1 MYQNNQTEKTMKKN
15 FTVKEKLKYDFDNI
29 LSKGTSAIIG
39 LLAVAS
45 AAMIVIFSAIYT
57 FGGIAEEG
65 GEPMPFIQAIWHS
78 LMRAFDAGNVGGD
91 NGWSFRIVG
100 LFITLGGIFIM
111 SSLIGV
117 LTAGL
122 ENQLEQLRKGR
133 SKVIETGHTLI
144 LGWSPKIFHII
155 SELVISNESETN
167 PRIVILADKDKV
179 EMEDE
184 IRDNCPDTKNTKVIC
199 RTGDPQDLINLDIV
213 NLQESRSVIVLSPE
227 NENPDVYVIKSVLA
241 ITHNP
246 NRRAEK
252 YHIVAEIEDKENLE
266 AAELVGNDEAIYI
279 LTPELAARITA
290 QTCRQSGLSII
301 YTQLLSYVGDELY
314 FSSETQLT
322 GKTYKEACF
331 SYKKSAV
338 IGILKPAGEILI
350 NPIPDTL
357 IEANDQILSISADDS
372 EIFYCAEKNFDI
384 AKPHIVTAPHVS
396 SIKKERNLIL
406 GWNNRAKIIVRE
418 LEKYVAD
425 GSDLHI
431 ILENQDEEQIKA
443 ELKAITVKQNIT
455 LTSGNIA
462 EKAVLLQS
470 DLLSF
475 DNVILLS
482 YPHLSLQ
489 EADAK
494 TLVALLHIRN
504 IAESHNKKLNIVS
517 EMCDQKNVELATVT
531 KADDFII
538 SDNLIS
544 KLLSQLSESREL
556 KKVFDILFEAEGS
569 EIYLKNASDYVKL
582 GVSVN
587 FYTILESAF
596 SKNETAIGYRIIKDA
611 FSTEYNYGITV
622 NPQKEENVIFVEGD
636 KIIVIAEN

>member
-1 MYQNNQTEKTMKKN
+1 MSSK

-29 LSKGTSAIIG
+29 LAKGTRAIIG
-39 LLAVAS
+39 LLAVVS
-45 AAMIVIFSAIYT
+45 FVMIILFAAIYT
-57 FGGIAEEG
+57 FGGIVEENG
-65 GEPMPFIQAIWHS
+65 TPMSFVQSLWHS

-91 NGWSFRIVG
+91 MGWSFRIVG
-100 LFITLGGIFIM
+100 LFVTLGGIFIM
-111 SSLIGV
+111 SALIGTI
-117 LTAGL
+117 TAGL
-122 ENQLEQLRKGR
+122 DNQLEQLRKGR
-133 SKVIETGHTLI
+133 SKVIESGHTLI

-155 SELVISNESETN
+155 TELVISNESETN

-213 NLQESRSVIVLSPE
+213 NVHASRSIIVLSPE
-227 NENPDVYVIKSVLA
+227 NENPDVYVIKCVLA

-246 NRRAEK
+246 NRRPEK
-252 YHIVAEIEDKENLE
+252 YHIVAEIEEKENLE
-266 AAELVGNDEAIYI
+266 AAELVGKGEACYI

-314 FSSETQLT
+314 FSSENKLI
-322 GKTYKEACF
+322 GKTYKQACY

-338 IGILKPAGEILI
+338 IGLLKHSGDILI
-350 NPIPDTL
+350 NPQPNTL
-357 IEANDQILSISADDS
+357 IETGDQILTISADDS
-372 EIFYCAEKNFDI
+372 EIFYSEEQNVAI
-384 AKPHIVTAPHVS
+384 AKQYIATTPHIS
-396 SIKKERNLIL
+396 SIKRERNLIL

-418 LEKYVAD
+418 LEEYVAE

-431 ILENQDEEQIKA
+431 ILENAEVDKIQA
-443 ELKAITVKQNIT
+443 ELKHITVKQNLRIT
-455 LTSGNIA
+455 EGNIA
-462 EKAVLLQS
+462 EKAVLLES

-482 YPHLSLQ
+482 YPHLNLQ

-494 TLVALLHIRN
+494 TLIALLHIRN
-504 IAESHNKKLNIVS
+504 IAESAHKKLNIVS
-517 EMCDQKNVELATVT
+517 EMCDQRNIELAAVT

-556 KKVFDILFEAEGS
+556 KQVFDILFEAEGS
-569 EIYLKNASDYVKL
+569 EIYLKNASDYVQT
-582 GVSVN
+582 GVAVN
-587 FYTILESAF
+587 FYTVLESAF
-596 SKNETAIGYRIIKDA
+596 AKNETAIGYRKMNMA
-611 FSTEYNYGITV
+611 FSIAHNYGITV
-622 NPQKEENVIFVEGD
+622 NPHKEQLITFEEGD
-636 KIIVIAEN
+636 KVIVVAEN

>member
-1 MYQNNQTEKTMKKN
+1 MSEK
-15 FTVKEKLKYDFDNI
+15 FTLKDKLKYDFDNI
-29 LSKGTSAIIG
+29 LAKGASAIIG
-39 LLAVAS
+39 LLAVVCFT
-45 AAMIVIFSAIYT
+45 MILIFAAIYT
-57 FGGIAEEG
+57 FGGVAEEG
-65 GEPMPFIQAIWHS
+65 GVPMSFIQSLWHS

-91 NGWSFRIVG
+91 NGWSFRMVG
-100 LFITLGGIFIM
+100 LFITIGGIFIM
-111 SSLIGV
+111 SALIGTI
-117 LTAGL
+117 TAGL
-122 ENQLEQLRKGR
+122 ESQLEQLRKGR
-133 SKVIETGHTLI
+133 SKVIESGHTIL

-155 SELVISNESETN
+155 AELVISNESETN
-167 PRIVILADKDKV
+167 PRIVVLADKDKV
-179 EMEDE
+179 EMEDA

-199 RTGDPQDLINLDIV
+199 RTGDPQDLINHEIV
-213 NLQESRSVIVLSPE
+213 SLQESRSVIVLSPE
-227 NENPDVYVIKSVLA
+227 NENPDIYVIKSVLA

-252 YHIVAEIEDKENLE
+252 YHIVAEIEEKENLE
-266 AAELVGNDEAIYI
+266 AAELVGKDEAIYI

-314 FSSETQLT
+314 FSSENNLI

-338 IGILKPAGEILI
+338 MGILKPSGDILI
-350 NPIPDTL
+350 NPLPETL
-357 IEANDQILSISADDS
+357 IATGDQILSISADDS
-372 EIFYCAEKNFDI
+372 EIFYSADKNFDI
-384 AKPHIVTAPHVS
+384 ANEQIITTPHLS

-418 LEKYVAD
+418 LEKYVAE

-431 ILENQDEEQIKA
+431 VFDNEDAEQIHA
-443 ELKAITVKQNIT
+443 ELTALTVKQQVTIAN
-455 LTSGNIA
+455 GNIA
-462 EKAVLLQS
+462 EKAVLLNN

-482 YPHLSLQ
+482 YPHLTIQ

-504 IAESHNKKLNIVS
+504 IAESAHKKLNIVS
-517 EMCDQKNVELATVT
+517 EMCDQKNIELAAVT

-544 KLLSQLSESREL
+544 QLLSQLSESREL

-569 EIYLKNASDYVKL
+569 EIYLKNVTDYVKPD
-582 GVSVN
+582 VAVN
-587 FYTILESAF
+587 FYTLMESAF
-596 SKNETAIGYRIIKDA
+596 AKNETAIGYRKINHA
-611 FSTEYNYGITV
+611 FSPEHNYGIVV
-622 NPQKEENVIFVEGD
+622 NPQKDEKIIFAAGD
-636 KIIVIAEN
+636 KIIVVAEN

>member
-1 MYQNNQTEKTMKKN
+1 MSQK

-29 LSKGTSAIIG
+29 LSRGVSAIIAV
-39 LLAVAS
+39 LAVAS
-45 AAMIVIFSAIYT
+45 FVMIVIFAAIYT
-57 FGGIAEEG
+57 FGGVAEEG
-65 GEPMPFIQAIWHS
+65 GEPMSFIQALWHS

-117 LTAGL
+117 ITAGL

-133 SKVIETGHTLI
+133 SKVIESGHTLI

-199 RTGDPQDLINLDIV
+199 RTGDPQDLINLEIV
-213 NLQESRSVIVLSPE
+213 SLNESRSVIVLSPE
-227 NENPDVYVIKSVLA
+227 NENPDVYVIKCVLA

-246 NRRAEK
+246 KRRAEK
-252 YHIVAEIEDKENLE
+252 YHIVAEIEEKENLE
-266 AAELVGNDEAIYI
+266 AAELVGKDEAIYI

-314 FSSETQLT
+314 FSAENNLT

-338 IGILKPAGEILI
+338 IGILKQPDNILV
-350 NPIPDTL
+350 NPLPDTL
-357 IEANDQILSISADDS
+357 IEASDQILTISADDS
-372 EIFYCAEKNFDI
+372 EIFYSADKNFTI
-384 AKPHIVTAPHVS
+384 AKEQIVVTPHVS

-418 LEKYVAD
+418 LEEYVAE
-425 GSDLHI
+425 GSDLHV
-431 ILENQDEEQIKA
+431 ILEHEDVEQIQA
-443 ELKAITVKQNIT
+443 ELKQLTTKQNIT
-455 LTSGNIA
+455 IASGNIA
-462 EKAVLLQS
+462 EKAVLLRG
-470 DLLSF
+470 DILSF

-482 YPHLSLQ
+482 YFHLNTQ

-504 IAESHNKKLNIVS
+504 IAENHNKKLNIVS
-517 EMCDQKNVELATVT
+517 EMCDQRNIELAAVT

-544 KLLSQLSESREL
+544 QLLSQLSESREL
-556 KKVFDILFEAEGS
+556 KKVFDILFEAKGS
-569 EIYLKNASDYVKL
+569 EIYLKDATDYVKP
-582 GVSVN
+582 GVAVN
-587 FYTILESAF
+587 FYTVMEAAF
-596 SKNETAIGYRIIKDA
+596 SKNETAIGYRKIKNA
-611 FSTEYNYGITV
+611 FSMADNYGITV
-622 NPQKEENVIFVEGD
+622 NPQKETNVIFEAGD
-636 KIIVIAEN
+636 KVIVIAEN

>member
-1 MYQNNQTEKTMKKN
+1 MNKK

-29 LSKGTSAIIG
+29 LAKGASAIIG
-39 LLAVAS
+39 LLAVVCFT
-45 AAMIVIFSAIYT
+45 MILIFTAIYT
-57 FGGIAEEG
+57 FGGVAEEG
-65 GEPMPFIQAIWHS
+65 GAPMNFVQSLWHS

-91 NGWSFRIVG
+91 NGWAFRMVG
-100 LFITLGGIFIM
+100 LFITIGGIFIM
-111 SSLIGV
+111 SALIGTI
-117 LTAGL
+117 TAGL
-122 ENQLEQLRKGR
+122 ESQLEQLRKGR
-133 SKVIETGHTLI
+133 SKVIESGHTIL

-155 SELVISNESETN
+155 AELVISNESETN
-167 PRIVILADKDKV
+167 PRIVVLADKDKV
-179 EMEDE
+179 EMEDA

-199 RTGDPQDLINLDIV
+199 RTGNPQDLINHEIV
-213 NLQESRSVIVLSPE
+213 SLSESRSVIVLSPE
-227 NENPDVYVIKSVLA
+227 NENPDIYVIKSVLA

-252 YHIVAEIEDKENLE
+252 YHIVAEIEEKENLE
-266 AAELVGNDEAIYI
+266 AAELVGKDEAIYI

-314 FSSETQLT
+314 FSSENNLI

-338 IGILKPAGEILI
+338 MGILKPSGDILI
-350 NPIPDTL
+350 NPTPETL
-357 IEANDQILSISADDS
+357 IETGDQILSISADDS
-372 EIFYCAEKNFDI
+372 EIFYSADKNFDI
-384 AKPHIVTAPHVS
+384 ANEQIITTPRLS

-418 LEKYVAD
+418 LEKYVAE

-431 ILENQDEEQIKA
+431 IFDNEDTEKIQA
-443 ELKAITVKQNIT
+443 ELATIAVKQQVTIAN
-455 LTSGNIA
+455 GNIA
-462 EKAVLLQS
+462 EKAVLLNN

-482 YPHLSLQ
+482 YPHLTIQ

-504 IAESHNKKLNIVS
+504 IAESAHKKLNIVS
-517 EMCDQKNVELATVT
+517 EMCDQKNIELAAVT

-544 KLLSQLSESREL
+544 QLLSQLSESREL
-556 KKVFDILFEAEGS
+556 KKVFDILFEAEGA
-569 EIYLKNASDYVKL
+569 EIYLKNATDYVKP
-582 GVSVN
+582 GVAVN
-587 FYTILESAF
+587 FYTLMESAF
-596 SKNETAIGYRIIKDA
+596 AKNETAIGYRKIKHA
-611 FSTEYNYGITV
+611 FSPEHNYGIVV
-622 NPQKEENVIFVEGD
+622 NPQKDEKIIFAAGD
-636 KIIVIAEN
+636 KLIVVAEN